1 MKFKTATIK
10 TYFNQPLKN
19 PIVKKSAV
27 IHSDKSKALR
37 KEVFLNLS
45 ITESS
50 LIIIELNS
58 MRKIAATTKKT
69 VFSI

>member
-1 MKFKTATIK
+1 MKI
-10 TYFNQPLKN
+10 YFNQPLKS
-19 PIVKKSAV
+19 PIAKKSAV

-58 MRKIAATTKKT
+58 MRKIAATTKRT